1 MKKNDLANF
10 QKSSTMDGPVVL
22 LQECIDL
29 MRTKG
34 EDYNSGTVRHVEY
47 YRRGLDS
54 IIDMC
59 HQKILRITSV
69 AEDGGTVNHES
80 LQDSFKDL
88 VNYAAYGAC
97 YLRGTLDGQDDIA
110 KHRTQQQQERASR
123 RDDAANS
130 EGQIQL
136 KENSNA

>member
-1 MKKNDLANF
+1 MKKSGHT
-10 QKSSTMDGPVVL
+10 SSTMVGPVSL

-29 MRTKG
+29 MQTKG

-69 AEDGGTVNHES
+69 VEDGGTANHES

-88 VNYAAYGAC
+88 INYAAYGAC
-97 YLRGTLDGQDDIA
+97 YLRGTLDGQDDLA
-110 KHRTQQQQERASR
+110 VRE
-123 RDDAANS
+123 
-130 EGQIQL
+130 L
-136 KENSNA
+136 KEKTNAS